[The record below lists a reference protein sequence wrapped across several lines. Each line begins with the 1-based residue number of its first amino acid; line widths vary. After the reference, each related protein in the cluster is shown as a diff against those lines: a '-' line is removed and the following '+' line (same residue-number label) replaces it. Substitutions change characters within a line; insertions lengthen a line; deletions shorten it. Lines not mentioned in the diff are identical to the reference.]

1 MGVARRAAAERHSAE
16 VAAGDLRW
24 LLITALVLAATLALF
39 FAALFVY
46 RATGPHAIGWA
57 ALGPPP
63 RAFPSSVAG
72 RMGRRQPQPLRWGR
86 QRPRRARAGA
96 VVRPRSRAPCT
107 ESAVCPRAPQLAS
120 QSDTASAQLSLSS
133 TTSTSRPD

>member
-1 MGVARRAAAERHSAE
+1 MGVARRAAAEPHGAE

-57 ALGPPP
+57 
-63 RAFPSSVAG
+63 VI
-72 RMGRRQPQPLRWGR
+72 RRL
-86 QRPRRARAGA
+86 RRASRWLL
-96 VVRPRSRAPCT
+96 PRWSHRWRGT
-107 ESAVCPRAPQLAS
+107 
-120 QSDTASAQLSLSS
+120 
-133 TTSTSRPD
+133 

>member
-1 MGVARRAAAERHSAE
+1 MVRAAMRRNGLARRAAAEPHSAE

-57 ALGPPP
+57 
-63 RAFPSSVAG
+63 VI
-72 RMGRRQPQPLRWGR
+72 RRL
-86 QRPRRARAGA
+86 RRASRWLL
-96 VVRPRSRAPCT
+96 PRWSHRWRET
-107 ESAVCPRAPQLAS
+107 
-120 QSDTASAQLSLSS
+120 
-133 TTSTSRPD
+133 

>member
-1 MGVARRAAAERHSAE
+1 MRGEGSGVARRAAAEPHGAE

-57 ALGPPP
+57 
-63 RAFPSSVAG
+63 VI
-72 RMGRRQPQPLRWGR
+72 RRL
-86 QRPRRARAGA
+86 RRASLWLL
-96 VVRPRSRAPCT
+96 PRWSHRWRGT
-107 ESAVCPRAPQLAS
+107 
-120 QSDTASAQLSLSS
+120 
-133 TTSTSRPD
+133 